1 MELEEGKISFRSIKE
16 YISLLKNDIEELN
29 RIEFK
34 TLKGWVVYSLSLVV
48 TICTPCTIVLI
59 ITGLLSGG
67 VSAGL
72 LIAISCIPFMFGIP
86 LTFLLTYIN
95 NYRKP
100 KYLRKLIFDGL
111 SKYDWDSPIKQV
123 GQTEFECIRD
133 NYPFKTV
140 IQRAKTD
147 RGQAVDLICM
157 LMAFYYP
164 ANRKIEEND
173 IKDYLKDKSHFI
185 IEDQTAIC
193 GFALK
198 VFPQVDLSK
207 DIEEL
212 LYVLH
217 RFDLRPATFYNPEK
231 ILEEVPMTPDVVVWT
246 TFGDDIDECC
256 IDWANEMISAGFVND
271 SMKTLAKKTPTPDN
285 QDELKELM
293 NTIIGEFNL
302 NVPPKY
308 VLKNYICF
316 LAMREHSDNITVLEA
331 IEDLSYL
338 YELDENVPI
347 FKTFNLLYKAKLALD
362 ESGKQDIWDDDTLT
376 AENSDEYILHYLYSL
391 LENDNL
397 IIVE

>member
-34 TLKGWVVYSLSLVV
+34 TLKGWVVYSLSMVV

-100 KYLRKLIFDGL
+100 KYQRKLMLDGL

-123 GQTEFECIRD
+123 GQTEFECIKD

-140 IQRAKTD
+140 IQRVKTD
-147 RGQAVDLICM
+147 RGQTVDLICM
-157 LMAFYYP
+157 IMAFYYP
-164 ANRKIEEND
+164 ANRKIEDND

-246 TFGDDIDECC
+246 TFGDDIDQFC
-256 IDWANEMISAGFVND
+256 IDWANKMISAGFVND
-271 SMKTLAKKTPTPDN
+271 SMKTFAKKTPTPDN

-308 VLKNYICF
+308 ILKNYICF

-331 IEDLSYL
+331 IENLSYL

-362 ESGKQDIWDDDTLT
+362 ESGKQDIWDDNTLT

-391 LENDNL
+391 LENDSL
-397 IIVE
+397 IILE